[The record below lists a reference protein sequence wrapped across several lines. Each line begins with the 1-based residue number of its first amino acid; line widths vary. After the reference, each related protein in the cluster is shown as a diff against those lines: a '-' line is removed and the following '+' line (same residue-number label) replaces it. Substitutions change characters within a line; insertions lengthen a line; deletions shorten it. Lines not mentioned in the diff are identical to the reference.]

1 MRKPC
6 PSDLTDAQGEI
17 SRPWSPSTPSAGP
30 ARSSCGR
37 CSTPSPPS
45 MGFPRR
51 VRHRGRRSASA
62 RRRAGRGASTLG
74 ETASG
79 PVRRAVVGELGV
91 PRLEAWSLRMGGRDP
106 FRGVGT
112 GCLPGD
118 GRIGHPPR
126 AGCPCRSANR
136 RRSRRGRGRDPQRP
150 LTWAHAAGVHC
161 HATPGPP
168 KSLRRW
174 ATAPGHGPPATGRPA
189 TAPGAVDVPD
199 RPARVLRPAGGL
211 FAPGVHPGPDEVGH
225 PALRAAACAPMSPWG
240 GPAAAKR
247 YRGGG
252 KGPSPPGWAH
262 RPGHPGGGP
271 GLAAPRG
278 PRAAGLGLDATRPWH
293 ARRRAPSRVPPRH
306 ATPRRATPDR
316 PVGMLPRDHDRAPYL

>member
-225 PALRAAACAPMSPWG
+225 PALRAVACVPMSPWG
-240 GPAAAKR
+240 GLAAAKR
-247 YRGGG
+247 YRRGEE
-252 KGPSPPGWAH
+252 GPSPPGWA
-262 RPGHPGGGP
+262 PAWPS
-271 GLAAPRG
+271 
-278 PRAAGLGLDATRPWH
+278 
-293 ARRRAPSRVPPRH
+293 RRRARPGRAPRPSRRRPRPRGH
-306 ATPRRATPDR
+306 ASLARPAPRPLPRSTAPRRAAPDR
-316 PVGMLPRDHDRAPYL
+316 PVGMLPRDHDRAPHL